1 MVNIAR
7 WTMAH
12 RRTVVV
18 AWIVA
23 VVGIFAVSGA
33 VGKKTASSF
42 TLPGT
47 GSQQAVDLLQSKFP
61 AQAGDAD
68 QIVFQARNGTLTSG
82 ADRSSIEA
90 MLARVAR
97 LPHVTSV
104 VSPYAAGQQAISR
117 DGTIG
122 FATVNFDER
131 ANALPVAAVNRV
143 ISTAQ
148 SARSATLDVQ
158 LGGQAIEQ
166 AQQASL
172 GFATIVGIA
181 AAIVILLIS
190 FGSFA
195 AMGLPIATALL
206 GLGAGIGVITLASH
220 VIDMPSFA
228 SELAL
233 MIGLGVGV
241 DYALFIVTRFRENF
255 RSNGG
260 NVEQA
265 VEAAINTSGRAVLFA
280 GITVVIALLGMFALG
295 VSLLSGA
302 AVAASI
308 GVVLVLFASLTLLPA
323 LLSLIGRRVGE
334 ASGRPAVRF
343 RRRRSGPAAQSSP
356 AVAQSSPA
364 VAQPSPAVAQPERA
378 GFWLRWVQRVQRRP
392 AITAVAA
399 TALMLALAAPALGL
413 RLASSDAGNDPA
425 NQTTRQAYELLAKG
439 FGRGFNGP
447 LQLAVA
453 LPQAH
458 DTAALTRLSD
468 AVRSTPGVV
477 SVARP
482 ELNRDGTAAAVVVYP
497 ATSPQS
503 AETSSLVT
511 HLRDSVIP
519 SVERSSGARVY
530 VGGATAAQVDFSHV
544 LASKLPLF
552 IGVVVALAALLLLVV
567 FRSFVIPAQAALMN
581 LLSIGASLGI
591 VQAVFERGWG
601 AGLFGSQAG
610 PIDSFI
616 PVLTFA
622 IVFGLSMDYEVFL
635 VSRVHE
641 EWQARRDPSAAVR
654 EGLSRTGRVISAAAA
669 VMVAVFGAF
678 AISGDRVLAM
688 FGLAMASAVFLDA
701 IVVRMLL
708 LPAVLELLGR
718 RTWAMP
724 TWLDRRLPRIA
735 IEAEDHD
742 GAHPASRPTLEPA
755 FEPTS

>member
-1 MVNIAR
+1 MVRIAR

-18 AWIVA
+18 AWIAA
-23 VVGIFAVSGA
+23 VVGIFALSNA

-47 GSQQAVDLLQSKFP
+47 GSQHAVDLLQSRFP

-68 QIVFQARNGTLTSG
+68 QIVFHARTGTLLG
-82 ADRSSIEA
+82 ATDRAAIDA
-90 MLARVAR
+90 MLTRLAG
-97 LPHVTSV
+97 LPHVTGV
-104 VSPYAAGQQAISR
+104 VSPFAAAQHAISR
-117 DGTIG
+117 DGTIA
-122 FATVNFDER
+122 FATVTFDQR
-131 ANALPVAAVNRV
+131 ADALPKAAVERV
-143 ISTAQ
+143 ITTAE
-148 SARSATLDVQ
+148 SARSASVDVQ

-172 GFATIVGIA
+172 GFATVIGIA
-181 AAIVILLIS
+181 AAIVILLVS
-190 FGSFA
+190 FGSFS

-241 DYALFIVTRFRENF
+241 DYALFIVTRFRENYQA
-255 RSNGG
+255 NGG
-260 NVEQA
+260 DVAQA

-280 GITVVIALLGMFALG
+280 GATVVIALLGMFALG

-308 GVVLVLFASLTLLPA
+308 GVVLVLGASLTLLPA
-323 LLSLIGRRVGE
+323 LLSLIGPRIAR
-334 ASGRPAVRF
+334 ART
-343 RRRRSGPAAQSSP
+343 RSARSR
-356 AVAQSSPA
+356 
-364 VAQPSPAVAQPERA
+364 RA
-378 GFWLRWVQRVQRRP
+378 GEPRPEFWMRWVQRVQRRP
-392 AITAVAA
+392 VLTAVAA

-425 NQTTRQAYELLAKG
+425 SQTTRHAYDLLARG
-439 FGRGFNGP
+439 FGPGFNGP

-453 LPQAH
+453 LPRAH
-458 DTAALTRLSD
+458 DSAALTELD
-468 AVRSTPGVV
+468 HALASTPGVA
-477 SVARP
+477 SVTPPR
-482 ELNRDGTAAAVVVYP
+482 LNPAGTTAAVVAYP
-497 ATSPQS
+497 TTSPQS
-503 AETSSLVT
+503 AQTSSLVT
-511 HLRDSVIP
+511 RLRDQVIP
-519 SVERSSGARVY
+519 PIERGTGARVY

-552 IGVVVALAALLLLVV
+552 IGIVIALAALLLVVV
-567 FRSFVIPAQAALMN
+567 FRSLVIPVQAAVMN

-591 VQAVFERGWG
+591 IQAVFERGWLG
-601 AGLFGSQAG
+601 GLFGAQPG

-616 PVLTFA
+616 PVLAFA

-641 EWQARRDPSAAVR
+641 EWRAHRDAGFAVR
-654 EGLSRTGRVISAAAA
+654 EGLARTGRVITAAAA

-708 LPAVLELLGR
+708 LPAVLQLLGR
-718 RTWAMP
+718 TTWALP
-724 TWLDRRLPRIA
+724 HWLDRRLPRVA
-735 IEAEDHD
+735 IEAESAVH
-742 GAHPASRPTLEPA
+742 RPSLEPA
-755 FEPTS
+755 FEPAS

>member
-1 MVNIAR
+1 MVKIAR

-23 VVGIFAVSGA
+23 VVGIFAVSSS

-47 GSQQAVDLLQSKFP
+47 GSQQAADLLQSRFP

-68 QIVFQARNGTLTSG
+68 QIVFHAKTGRLTDPS
-82 ADRSSIEA
+82 DRATIDA
-90 MLARVAR
+90 TVARVAR
-97 LPHVTSV
+97 LPHVTNV
-104 VSPYAAGQQAISR
+104 VSPYAPGQRAISR

-122 FATVNFDER
+122 FATVDFDER
-131 ANALPVAAVNRV
+131 ANALPSAAVDRV
-143 ISTAQ
+143 ISTAE

-172 GFATIVGIA
+172 GFATVVGIA

-190 FGSFA
+190 LGSFS

-228 SELAL
+228 TELAL
-233 MIGLGVGV
+233 MIGLGVGI
-241 DYALFIVTRFRENF
+241 DYALFIVTRFRENYQ
-255 RSNGG
+255 SNGG
-260 NVEQA
+260 NVGQA

-280 GITVVIALLGMFALG
+280 GVTVVIALLGMFALG

-308 GVVLVLFASLTLLPA
+308 GVVLVLAASLTLLPA

-334 ASGRPAVRF
+334 AGGRR
-343 RRRRSGPAAQSSP
+343 
-356 AVAQSSPA
+356 
-364 VAQPSPAVAQPERA
+364 PEGQTTRP
-378 GFWLRWVQRVQRRP
+378 GFWMRWVQRVQRRP
-392 AITAVAA
+392 ALTAVAA
-399 TALMLALAAPALGL
+399 TTLMLVLAAPALGL
-413 RLASSDAGNDPA
+413 RLASSDAGNDPSS
-425 NQTTRQAYELLAKG
+425 QTTRQAFDLLAEG
-439 FGRGFNGP
+439 FGPGFNGP

-453 LPQAH
+453 LPRAN
-458 DTAALTRLSD
+458 DTAALADLTE
-468 AVRSTPGVV
+468 AVRSTPGVA
-477 SVARP
+477 SVATP
-482 ELNRDGTAAAVVVYP
+482 EVNRAGTGAAVVAYP
-497 ATSPQS
+497 STSPQS
-503 AETSSLVT
+503 AQTSSLVT
-511 HLRDSVIP
+511 RLRDSVIP
-519 SVERSSGARVY
+519 PVERSSGARVY

-567 FRSFVIPAQAALMN
+567 FRSFVIPVQAALMN

-654 EGLSRTGRVISAAAA
+654 EGLARTGRVISAAAA

-688 FGLAMASAVFLDA
+688 FGLALASAVFLDA

-718 RTWAMP
+718 TTWAMP
-724 TWLDRRLPRIA
+724 RWLDRRLPRIA
-735 IEAEDHD
+735 IEAESPTPGPA
-742 GAHPASRPTLEPA
+742 GAARPSLEPA

>member
-1 MVNIAR
+1 MVKIAR

-12 RRTVVV
+12 RRTVVI
-18 AWIVA
+18 AWIAA
-23 VVGIFAVSGA
+23 VVGIFAVSSS

-47 GSQQAVDLLQSKFP
+47 GSQQAVNLLQSRFP

-68 QIVFQARNGTLTSG
+68 QIVFHARTGKLTDA
-82 ADRSSIEA
+82 ADRAAINA
-90 MLARVAR
+90 TVARVAQ

-104 VSPYAAGQQAISR
+104 VSPYAQGQRAISR

-122 FATVNFDER
+122 FATVEFDER
-131 ANALPVAAVNRV
+131 ANALPSAAVDRV
-143 ISTAQ
+143 ISAAE

-172 GFATIVGIA
+172 GFATVVGIA
-181 AAIVILLIS
+181 AAILILLIS
-190 FGSFA
+190 FGSFS

-241 DYALFIVTRFRENF
+241 DYALFIVTRFRENYGT
-255 RSNGG
+255 NGG

-280 GITVVIALLGMFALG
+280 GVTVVIALLGMFALG

-308 GVVLVLFASLTLLPA
+308 GVVLVLAASLTLLPA
-323 LLSLIGRRVGE
+323 LLSLVGRRVGE
-334 ASGRPAVRF
+334 ARGRRTE
-343 RRRRSGPAAQSSP
+343 AQ
-356 AVAQSSPA
+356 AT
-364 VAQPSPAVAQPERA
+364 QP
-378 GFWLRWVQRVQRRP
+378 GFWMRWVQRVQRRP
-392 AITAVAA
+392 ALTAVAA
-399 TALMLALAAPALGL
+399 TTVMLVLAAPALGL

-425 NQTTRQAYELLAKG
+425 SQTTRQAFDLLAEG
-439 FGRGFNGP
+439 FGPGFNGP

-453 LPQAH
+453 LPRPH
-458 DTAALTRLSD
+458 DAQALTDLSQ
-468 AVRSTPGVV
+468 AVKSTPGVA
-477 SVARP
+477 SVAPP
-482 ELNRDGTAAAVVVYP
+482 ELNQAGTAAAVVAYP
-497 ATSPQS
+497 STSPQS
-503 AETSSLVT
+503 AQTSSLVT
-511 HLRDSVIP
+511 RLRDSVIP
-519 SVERSSGARVY
+519 PVERSTGAHVY

-567 FRSFVIPAQAALMN
+567 FRSFVIPVQAALMN

-591 VQAVFERGWG
+591 VQAVFERGWLG
-601 AGLFGSQAG
+601 GLFGAQPG

-635 VSRVHE
+635 ISRVHE
-641 EWQARRDPSAAVR
+641 EWQARRDASAAVR
-654 EGLSRTGRVISAAAA
+654 EGLARTGRVITAAAA
-669 VMVAVFGAF
+669 VMVSVFAAF

-701 IVVRMLL
+701 LVVRLLL

-718 RTWAMP
+718 ATWVMP
-724 TWLDRRLPRIA
+724 RWLDRVLPRIA

-742 GAHPASRPTLEPA
+742 AAQPAPRRSLEPA
-755 FEPTS
+755 IDAAP

>member
-23 VVGIFAVSGA
+23 VVGIFAVSGS

-68 QIVFQARNGTLTSG
+68 QIVFQARTGTLTNA

-104 VSPYAAGQQAISR
+104 VSPYADGQHAISR
-117 DGTIG
+117 DGAIG

-143 ISTAQ
+143 VSTAE
-148 SARSATLDVQ
+148 SARSSTLNVQ

-181 AAIVILLIS
+181 AAVVILLIS
-190 FGSFA
+190 LGSFA
-195 AMGLPIATALL
+195 AMGLPIATALF

-241 DYALFIVTRFRENF
+241 DYALFIVTRFRENY

-260 NVEQA
+260 DVAQA

-280 GITVVIALLGMFALG
+280 GVTVVIALLGMFALG

-308 GVVLVLFASLTLLPA
+308 GVVLVLAASLTLLPA
-323 LLSLIGRRVGE
+323 LLSLVGRRVGE
-334 ASGRPAVRF
+334 AGGRGA
-343 RRRRSGPAAQSSP
+343 RSQAG
-356 AVAQSSPA
+356 
-364 VAQPSPAVAQPERA
+364 PERP

-392 AITAVAA
+392 ALTAVAA

-425 NQTTRQAYELLAKG
+425 NQTTRQAFDLLAKG
-439 FGRGFNGP
+439 FGPGFNGP

-458 DTAALTRLSD
+458 DTAALASLSH
-468 AVRSTPGVV
+468 AVKSTPGVV
-477 SVARP
+477 SVTPP

-497 ATSPQS
+497 STSPQS
-503 AETSSLVT
+503 AQTSSLVT
-511 HLRDSVIP
+511 RLRDSVIP
-519 SVERSSGARVY
+519 PVERSSGARVY

-567 FRSFVIPAQAALMN
+567 FRSFVIPVQAALMN

-654 EGLSRTGRVISAAAA
+654 EGLARTGRVISAAAA

-701 IVVRMLL
+701 LVVRMLL

-718 RTWAMP
+718 TNWAMP
-724 TWLDRRLPRIA
+724 RWLDRRLPRIA
-735 IEAEDHD
+735 IEAE
-742 GAHPASRPTLEPA
+742 APTPAPAARPSLEPA